1 MARRVPWWGK
11 LALVLTSVSIA
22 GALGE
27 LAARMLLRD
36 PQAPQIRAPGGEPLP
51 LGEIAHFMS
60 QMAAFEAGVNQDIQ
74 APHGRLQAGLKLAY
88 YYPNARWAYFDQ
100 EKCVTVAFNSLGFRD
115 DEFAAEKQLGE
126 FRAIALGDSFTHGQ
140 GVQQQDSWPQVLERS
155 LRPLHDGPVQ
165 VINAGFATG
174 HNNPDGYD
182 QWMASDGMRLKPDLV
197 LVGLCLNDLHN
208 DVPMLSYPIAKREPL
223 LGSVLLGEV
232 RRMLAQR
239 TMLAARKQQAIDLAQ
254 LVDQNPQQWQGV
266 QRGLRELQALTKQA
280 GVPFV
285 VAIFPML
292 SELEH
297 YPYERL
303 HTMARDFCRDAGI
316 RCVDLRHVFDGYPER
331 DLWVDDTDQHPND
344 IGQRLMAEA
353 ILSYLRAEKLVK

>member
-1 MARRVPWWGK
+1 MPSRVPFWGK
-11 LALVLTSVSIA
+11 LALAATSLLLAFAA
-22 GALGE
+22 GE
-27 LAARMLLRD
+27 VAARVLLRD

-60 QMAAFEAGVNQDIQ
+60 QMAAFEASVNQDIQ

-100 EKCVTVAFNSLGFRD
+100 DKCVTVAFNSLGFRD
-115 DEFAAEKQLGE
+115 DEFAAQKQPGE

-140 GVQQQDSWPQVLERS
+140 GVQQQDCWPQVLERS
-155 LRPLHDGPVQ
+155 LRGLHDGPVQ

-182 QWMASDGMRLKPDLV
+182 RWMASDGMRLGPDLV
-197 LVGLCLNDLHN
+197 IVGLCLNDLSN
-208 DVPMLSYPIAKREPL
+208 DVPMLSYPIVPRTPVV
-223 LGSVLLGEV
+223 GSVLLGEV
-232 RRMLAQR
+232 QR
-239 TMLAARKQQAIDLAQ
+239 VLRQRALLAARKQQTIDLAQ
-254 LVDQNPQQWQGV
+254 IVEQNPQQWQGV
-266 QRGLRELQALTKQA
+266 QRGLRELQAMTKQA
-280 GVPFV
+280 GVPLV

-292 SELEH
+292 SELDH

-316 RCVDLRHVFDGYPER
+316 RCVDLRHVFDGHVER

-344 IGQRLMAEA
+344 VGQRLMAEA
-353 ILSYLRAEKLVK
+353 ILAYLRSERLVK